1 MEKFCGETMIRLT
14 TNQLL
19 DFTVTTPLSLRTFTE
34 GIPKG
39 YRTHFEILKF

>member
-14 TNQLL
+14 TNLLL
-19 DFTVTTPLSLRTFTE
+19 DFAVTTPLSLRTFTE